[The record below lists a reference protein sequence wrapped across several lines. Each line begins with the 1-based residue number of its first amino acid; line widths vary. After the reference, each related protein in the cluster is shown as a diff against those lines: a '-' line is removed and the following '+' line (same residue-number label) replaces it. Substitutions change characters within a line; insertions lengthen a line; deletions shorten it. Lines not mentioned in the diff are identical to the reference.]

1 MISEYSTLP
10 ELTKKEAKLVSVMK
24 EKVTNIIISKVK
36 ENKQVAHPAVVESW
50 VNGQIEEWMREPGF
64 ITELNK
70 MGPWRNK
77 RLELIKKGSEKFLNK

>member
-1 MISEYSTLP
+1 MIRAKETKMVFVIKNSVTYTL
-10 ELTKKEAKLVSVMK
+10 
-24 EKVTNIIISKVK
+24 ISKIK

-50 VNGQIEEWMREPGF
+50 VNDQIEEWMREPGF

-77 RLELIKKGSEKFLNK
+77 RLELIKKGTEKFLNK